1 MGDSDVLRDTKL
13 SRVNKGKPSFSVRS
27 GLLTAHSVATSQVV
41 VKVRVV
47 MADQDWYLRVKTL
60 HRIIHI
66 G

>member
-1 MGDSDVLRDTKL
+1 MGDSEVLGDTKL
-13 SRVNKGKPSFSVRS
+13 FKVNKGKPSFSVRS
-27 GLLTAHSVATSQVV
+27 GLLTAHSVTTSQVV
-41 VKVRVV
+41 VKVILV